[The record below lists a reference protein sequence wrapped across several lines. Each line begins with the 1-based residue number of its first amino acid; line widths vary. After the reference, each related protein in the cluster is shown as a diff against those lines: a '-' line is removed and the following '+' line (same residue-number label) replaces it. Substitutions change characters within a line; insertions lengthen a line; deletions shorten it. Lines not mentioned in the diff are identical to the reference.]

1 MSLLNCPEIQKSI
14 CIDRQN
20 RKSNWEASRL
30 EQPKF
35 KLLFFLYPMTAKTN
49 LGPKAK
55 TGPEKSSNHRRNHLD
70 STQHPVIC
78 ILAKQSSAF
87 CIDPV

>member
-20 RKSNWEASRL
+20 RKSKWEASRL

-35 KLLFFLYPMTAKTN
+35 KLLFFLYPMIAKTN
-49 LGPKAK
+49 RGPQAK
-55 TGPEKSSNHRRNHLD
+55 TGPPKSSNHRRNDVD
-70 STQHPVIC
+70 STQHPVVR
-78 ILAKQSSAF
+78 ILAK
-87 CIDPV
+87 